1 MSIITYEAMCYAR
14 LRHGKQLRKYT
25 FDPYVVHL
33 AEVAAIVQTVA
44 SEQKDVHPDTMIG
57 VAWCHDL
64 IEDTDTLAQELE
76 EKFNKDFS
84 FGVLLLSDLETGNR
98 ATRKQLARERLGSA
112 PGWVQS
118 IKLADLISNTPSI
131 VKHDP
136 NFAIVYV
143 REVTAY
149 LEVLTV
155 GDNRLK
161 DMLVNV
167 LNESRKTPSY

>member
-1 MSIITYEAMCYAR
+1 MSTITYEAMCYAR

-25 FDPYVVHL
+25 FDPYAVHL

-64 IEDTDTLAQELE
+64 IEDTWTTPQELE
-76 EKFNKDFS
+76 EKFNKDVS
-84 FGVLLLSDLETGNR
+84 FGVIMLSDLEIGNR
-98 ATRKQLARERLGSA
+98 ATRKQLARERLGEA

-131 VKHDP
+131 VKRDP
-136 NFAIVYV
+136 KFANVYT
-143 REVTAY
+143 REVAAY
-149 LEVLTV
+149 LEVLTM
-155 GDNRLK
+155 GDSRLK
-161 DMLVNV
+161 DMLVNI
-167 LNESRKTPSY
+167 LK